1 MKNVSAS
8 QTFINEHAPEL
19 FSKIHNKMY
28 FQQSKSG
35 ECRFLDGEREG
46 WGDWV
51 GWLRWDGET
60 RRGATGRGATW
71 RGVTRRRACLVLIN
85 SLVKLS
91 ALSALVVKKITNW
104 SAVEVAQAAIK
115 TKYQISNT
123 KNQIPGTPPSVYLCK
138 AGMQIPRHKSQIGHL
153 KS

>member
-1 MKNVSAS
+1 
-8 QTFINEHAPEL
+8 
-19 FSKIHNKMY
+19 
-28 FQQSKSG
+28 
-35 ECRFLDGEREG
+35 
-46 WGDWV
+46 
-51 GWLRWDGET
+51 
-60 RRGATGRGATW
+60 
-71 RGVTRRRACLVLIN
+71 VTRRRACLVLIN